1 MGNTLSGTVLTKI
14 ERLKNVQR
22 DLTREKNAIRRQMQ
36 SMAIKIQFQHSRMRM
51 LYEQQAMSTQK
62 VDSSFRMGQ
71 IADVSII
78 LANSDRDLESLRGC
92 VSQIDTVLASINDM
106 IMNTQSRQIL
116 ARTGRALERAN
127 RYNHE
132 AQSAHPN
139 SSTAAELLDSQDIA
153 HINTEMRRA
162 SDVLESTQKTIE
174 TVREHNEDRRSFAA
188 ANLVKDPKAQMYVDQ
203 YNETYKNAISQED
216 DEISKRLGNLQ
227 RV

>member
-36 SMAIKIQFQHSRMRM
+36 SMTIKIQFQHSRMRM

-132 AQSAHPN
+132 AQSAKPN
-139 SSTAAELLDSQDIA
+139 NSTAP
-153 HINTEMRRA
+153 
-162 SDVLESTQKTIE
+162 
-174 TVREHNEDRRSFAA
+174 RSKPLA
-188 ANLVKDPKAQMYVDQ
+188 
-203 YNETYKNAISQED
+203 
-216 DEISKRLGNLQ
+216 
-227 RV
+227 